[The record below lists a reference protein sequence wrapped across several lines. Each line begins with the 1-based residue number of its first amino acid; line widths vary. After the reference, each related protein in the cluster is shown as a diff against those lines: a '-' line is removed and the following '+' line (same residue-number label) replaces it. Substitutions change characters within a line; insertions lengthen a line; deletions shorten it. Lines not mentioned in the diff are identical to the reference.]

1 MGIMGDILDV
11 TANGGREGI
20 IVSAISRKANLSHY
34 AVLDKCEKLVEAG
47 LVESVKNDRNRV
59 FQITEKGLGFFQE
72 FKRFQS
78 LVESMNLR
86 YWSQL
91 TQLIEPIQSKKS
103 LGEEGILFV
112 RNDSIFDTM
121 VKVPLLV
128 ASMIIVAALLP
139 IQSSFSSPR
148 DLDLIIYPDGS
159 THISAEIDVDPFLTD
174 YKVNLFGNTVDNLVV
189 IGDDGFLLD
198 FDIIDDTAI
207 IETFGSSVITMEYD
221 IHDLV
226 SKQGR
231 LWTFSLDS
239 PSDFT
244 LLLPKNSAIVGMT
257 NLPLNME
264 IVNEQNQ
271 LTLSSG
277 STEIDYFFSTNSI
290 STPSEEIKN
299 KENNSLN
306 TIIAGI
312 AGGIIAIALV
322 SIVVIARNRQKNNK
336 KIDEQIIE
344 KTLTVQKNNILDL
357 ETIFKL
363 KPDLREDD
371 KELVKF
377 IFENNGEVLESEL
390 RKKFLQPRTTMWR
403 AVKRLEREGIIEIEK
418 KDLQNLVKLRKDME
432 EDNWKN

>member
-1 MGIMGDILDV
+1 
-11 TANGGREGI
+11 
-20 IVSAISRKANLSHY
+20 
-34 AVLDKCEKLVEAG
+34 
-47 LVESVKNDRNRV
+47 
-59 FQITEKGLGFFQE
+59 
-72 FKRFQS
+72 
-78 LVESMNLR
+78 
-86 YWSQL
+86 L
-91 TQLIEPIQSKKS
+91 TLLIEPIQSKTS

-148 DLDLIIYPDGS
+148 DLDLIIYPDGTTHVS
-159 THISAEIDVDPFLTD
+159 TEIDVDPFLTD
-174 YKVNLFGNTVDNLVV
+174 YEVNLFGSTIDNLVV

-198 FDIIDDTAI
+198 VDVIYDTALI
-207 IETFGSSVITMEYD
+207 QTFGSSEITIEYD

-264 IVNEQNQ
+264 IINEQNQ

-290 STPSEEIKN
+290 SNPDEEIKN
-299 KENNSLN
+299 EEDNSLN

-312 AGGIIAIALV
+312 VGGIIAIVLT
-322 SIVVIARNRQKNNK
+322 SIVIIGRKNQKTVEE
-336 KIDEQIIE
+336 IDEKITKE
-344 KTLTVQKNNILDL
+344 DVTVETNNILDL

-377 IFENNGEVLESEL
+377 IFDNNGEVLESEL
-390 RKKFLQPRTTMWR
+390 RKNFLQPRTTMWR
-403 AVKRLEREGIIEIEK
+403 AVKRLEREGVIEIEK
-418 KDLQNLVKLRKDME
+418 KDLQNLVKLRKNME
-432 EDNWKN
+432 EDN

>member
-1 MGIMGDILDV
+1 MTL
-11 TANGGREGI
+11 
-20 IVSAISRKANLSHY
+20 
-34 AVLDKCEKLVEAG
+34 
-47 LVESVKNDRNRV
+47 
-59 FQITEKGLGFFQE
+59 
-72 FKRFQS
+72 
-78 LVESMNLR
+78 
-86 YWSQL
+86 
-91 TQLIEPIQSKKS
+91 LIEPIQSKKS

-159 THISAEIDVDPFLTD
+159 THISTEIDVDPFLTD
-174 YKVNLFGNTVDNLVV
+174 YEVNLFGSTIDNLVV

-198 FDIIDDTAI
+198 VDVIDDTAI
-207 IETFGSSVITMEYD
+207 IQTFGSSVITMEYD

-264 IVNEQNQ
+264 IINEQNQ

-290 STPSEEIKN
+290 SNPNEEIKN
-299 KENNSLN
+299 EEDDSLN

-312 AGGIIAIALV
+312 VGGIIAIALV
-322 SIVVIARNRQKNNK
+322 SIVVIARNRQKNIK

-344 KTLTVQKNNILDL
+344 KTVTVQKNNILEL

-377 IFENNGEVLESEL
+377 IFDNNGEVLESEL

-432 EDNWKN
+432 EDN

>member
-11 TANGGREGI
+11 TANGGRDGI

-47 LVESVKNDRNRV
+47 LVESVKNNRNRV

-72 FKRFQS
+72 FKRFQT

-86 YWSQL
+86 YWSPL
-91 TQLIEPIQSKKS
+91 SLLIEPIQLKKS
-103 LGEEGILFV
+103 LGDEGILFV

-121 VKVPLLV
+121 VKLPLLV
-128 ASMIIVAALLP
+128 ASMIIVAALMP
-139 IQSSFSSPR
+139 IQSSFSTPR

-159 THISAEIDVDPFLTD
+159 THISTEIDVDPFLTD
-174 YKVNLFGNTVDNLVV
+174 YEVNLFGSTIDNLVV
-189 IGDDGFLLD
+189 IGDSGFLLD
-198 FDIIDDTAI
+198 VDVIDDTALI
-207 IETFGSSVITMEYD
+207 QTFGSSVITIEYD

-264 IVNEQNQ
+264 IINEQNQ

-277 STEIDYFFSTNSI
+277 STEIDYFFSINTI
-290 STPSEEIKN
+290 SSTTEEIVN
-299 KENNSLN
+299 EEDNSSN
-306 TIIAGI
+306 III
-312 AGGIIAIALV
+312 VGIISGIIVIALV
-322 SIVVIARNRQKNNK
+322 SVIIITKNKQKNVK
-336 KIDEQIIE
+336 AIE
-344 KTLTVQKNNILDL
+344 EVVTIPKNNILDL

-371 KELVKF
+371 KELIKF
-377 IFENNGEVLESEL
+377 IFDNNGEALESEL
-390 RKKFLQPRTTMWR
+390 RKNFLQPRTTMWR
-403 AVKRLEREGIIEIEK
+403 AVKRLEREGVIEIEK
-418 KDLQNLVKLRKDME
+418 KDLQNLVKLRKSME

>member
-11 TANGGREGI
+11 TANGGRDGI

-47 LVESVKNDRNRV
+47 LVESVKNNRNRV

-72 FKRFQS
+72 FKRFQT

-86 YWSQL
+86 YWSPL
-91 TQLIEPIQSKKS
+91 SLLIEPIQSKKS

-128 ASMIIVAALLP
+128 ASMIIVAALMP
-139 IQSSFSSPR
+139 IQSSFSTPR

-159 THISAEIDVDPFLTD
+159 THISTEIDVDPFLTD
-174 YKVNLFGNTVDNLVV
+174 YEVNLFGSTIDNLVV
-189 IGDDGFLLD
+189 IGDSGFLLD
-198 FDIIDDTAI
+198 VDVIDDTALI
-207 IETFGSSVITMEYD
+207 QTFGSSVITIEYD

-264 IVNEQNQ
+264 IINEQNQ

-277 STEIDYFFSTNSI
+277 STEIDYFFSINTI
-290 STPSEEIKN
+290 SSTTEEIVN
-299 KENNSLN
+299 EEDNSSN
-306 TIIAGI
+306 IIIVGI
-312 AGGIIAIALV
+312 IGGIIVIALV
-322 SIVVIARNRQKNNK
+322 SVIIITKNKQKNVK
-336 KIDEQIIE
+336 AIDEVITIP
-344 KTLTVQKNNILDL
+344 KNNILDL

-371 KELVKF
+371 KELIKF
-377 IFENNGEVLESEL
+377 IFDNNGEALESEL
-390 RKKFLQPRTTMWR
+390 RKNFLQPRTTMWR
-403 AVKRLEREGIIEIEK
+403 AVKRLEREGVIEIEK
-418 KDLQNLVKLRKDME
+418 KDLQNLVKLRKSME